1 MTKETYRSRDL
12 TTSPGRPHKSGG
24 LTDKVTNLPSLF
36 ILGNECAVQHR
47 NWTPLGQFTKPPWGH
62 FVTSL
67 PLSWIW
73 NYKSCQGINWPAT
86 LALPLLT
93 FSLALPW
100 GPVQRPGTMYVC
112 ITFSYDAQILMT
124 GNEVR
129 QKVFIVHV
137 FPTTLCLSKRLS
149 QNSPIS
155 LEPHK
160 RHFKKIDKKC
170 LI

>member
-1 MTKETYRSRDL
+1 MCSTAQELD
-12 TTSPGRPHKSGG
+12 PPW
-24 LTDKVTNLPSLF
+24 DNLQS
-36 ILGNECAVQHR
+36 
-47 NWTPLGQFTKPPWGH
+47 PLGPLCDF
-62 FVTSL
+62 S

-73 NYKSCQGINWPAT
+73 NYKTCQGINWPTT
-86 LALPLLT
+86 LDLPLLT

-112 ITFSYDAQILMT
+112 ITFIYDARILMT

-137 FPTTLCLSKRLS
+137 FLTTLCLSKQLS
-149 QNSPIS
+149 QNSSIS

-160 RHFKKIDKKC
+160 RHFKKKEPDLVHVFYFLTNMHNLN
-170 LI
+170 LISQRLTTNLWLNKVIQL